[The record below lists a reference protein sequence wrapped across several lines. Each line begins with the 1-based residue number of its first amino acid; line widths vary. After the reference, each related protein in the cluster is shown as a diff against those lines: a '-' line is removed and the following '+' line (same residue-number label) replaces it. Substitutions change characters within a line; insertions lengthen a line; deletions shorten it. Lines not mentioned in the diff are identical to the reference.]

1 MCLKSI
7 KKKKI
12 LKNMPKEPNL
22 ISILFKNPLNHMTV
36 MFKKKKILDLG
47 GYPNIKFKE
56 DYGLWIMAYL
66 KKYKIKNINEPL
78 VYTNVN
84 LDTFSRRKNFESII
98 SEFLLLKLILNKKI
112 WLLPI
117 SLFSSFLRVLFLL
130 LPSSIYLFVKKRIN
144 S

>member
-1 MCLKSI
+1 
-7 KKKKI
+7 
-12 LKNMPKEPNL
+12 
-22 ISILFKNPLNHMTV
+22 
-36 MFKKKKILDLG
+36 
-47 GYPNIKFKE
+47 
-56 DYGLWIMAYL
+56 MAYL